1 MRKKDESDLKDRIW
15 EYQVQGR
22 PSYEITEIL
31 GISREKYNK
40 LDKERREEIV
50 RDYIENAPEKKAQAI
65 IDFNDSIILQMEM
78 WDQLATGPK
87 STDKQKE
94 RAKRGK
100 KKAFVDM
107 IRMQGKM
114 SMDYTCKEENRA
126 LEQRSKALILRA
138 TEYSQRL
145 NKEPSERVIESFM
158 KENQRGK

>member
-1 MRKKDESDLKDRIW
+1 LREKDESDLKDRIR
-15 EYQVQGR
+15 EYQVRGR
-22 PSYEITEIL
+22 PSYEIMEIL

-40 LDKERREEIV
+40 LVNERREEIA

-65 IDFNDSIILQMEM
+65 IDLNDSIILQMEM
-78 WDQLATGPK
+78 WDQLVTSPK
-87 STDKQKE
+87 STDKQRE

-107 IRMQGKM
+107 IRMHGKM

-126 LEQRSKALILRA
+126 LEKRSKALILRA
-138 TEYSQRL
+138 MEYRQRL
-145 NKEPSERVIESFM
+145 NKEPAERVIESFM